1 MKVTHTKSTILVL
14 LSTLLVCSIIPS
26 SLGFTSPT
34 NSKRTFGFSPFIQT
48 KYTNLAT
55 RNLYPGD
62 DPGPPLNWT
71 QSPPSNPPN
80 TAPTPSENLNT
91 INNDAI
97 SSGEEE
103 STSTLKANRWSK
115 YAPDASL
122 PTEEF
127 RQQLK
132 ENMKNDLEHR
142 RAQSPNRG
150 NQPAKSYLD
159 SL

>member
-1 MKVTHTKSTILVL
+1 MITTKTNSTILAL
-14 LSTLLVCSIIPS
+14 FFILIVCSIIS
-26 SLGFTSPT
+26 ASLGFTLRT
-34 NSKRTFGFSPFIQT
+34 ISKRSSVAKT
-48 KYTNLAT
+48 KCTVFAPRY
-55 RNLYPGD
+55 LYPGD

-71 QSPPSNPPN
+71 TS
-80 TAPTPSENLNT
+80 TPSEASN
-91 INNDAI
+91 IANNDWVTKG
-97 SSGEEE
+97 GEEE
-103 STSTLKANRWSK
+103 NTGSSLKANRWSK

-127 RQQLK
+127 RHQLK
-132 ENMKNDLEHR
+132 ENMKNDLERR